1 MRTRTLLDY
10 GALLEEGAA
19 RLGLVGRGDRGHILS
34 RHVTQ
39 ALEPDLVARLG
50 PKGRVLDV
58 GSGGGIP
65 GIPWAIVRDDLQ
77 IQMLEP
83 RLRRAAFLERAVLTL
98 RIENAG
104 VFTGTLEEF
113 ARRQVTTPWSAAVT
127 RGVRWTPLMVRAV
140 EVLLAE
146 DGVVLRFGS
155 DRGEVGIEAV
165 PLAGPGNHAVQIW
178 PRSMWDRLP
187 TAS

>member
-1 MRTRTLLDY
+1 M
-10 GALLEEGAA
+10 
-19 RLGLVGRGDRGHILS
+19 GRGDRGHILS
-34 RHVTQ
+34 RHVAR

-65 GIPWAIVRDDLQ
+65 GIPWAIVREDLE
-77 IQMLEP
+77 IQLLEP
-83 RLRRAAFLERAVLTL
+83 RLRKAAFLERAVLAL
-98 RIENAG
+98 KVGNAG

-113 ARRQVTTPWSAAVT
+113 ARRQVTTPWTAAVT
-127 RGVRWTPLMVRAV
+127 RGVRWTPPMVRAV
-140 EVLLAE
+140 DLLLAE

-155 DRGEVGIEAV
+155 NRGDVGTETV
-165 PLAGPGNHAVQIW
+165 PLPGPGNHAVQIW

-187 TAS
+187 AAS